1 MAANA
6 QSKPRMQ
13 SLVLEVEPTNIAM
26 LKAVVESYDN
36 LVTLRTE
43 DPIRHRLRMWF
54 DPALAADVEALLDSL
69 RQSFPVRVLSRA

>member
-1 MAANA
+1 MAANG

-13 SLVLEVEPTNIAM
+13 SIVLVVEPANIAM

-43 DPIRHRLRMWF
+43 DPIHHHLKMWF
-54 DPALAADVEALLDSL
+54 DPGSAADVEALLNSL
-69 RQSFPVRVLSRA
+69 RHSFPVRVLSRA